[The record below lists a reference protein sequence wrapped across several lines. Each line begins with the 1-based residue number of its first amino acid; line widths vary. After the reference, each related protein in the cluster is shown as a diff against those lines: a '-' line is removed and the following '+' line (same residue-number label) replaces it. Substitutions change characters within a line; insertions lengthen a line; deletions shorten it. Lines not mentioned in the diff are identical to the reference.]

1 MSKNNFEIGS
11 DHDQCYFT
19 EGNLHFGFFFQLI
32 IFAKRMLS
40 KHPQYGIPF
49 KKCK

>member
-19 EGNLHFGFFFQLI
+19 EGNLHFVFFL
-32 IFAKRMLS
+32 
-40 KHPQYGIPF
+40 Y
-49 KKCK
+49 

>member
-19 EGNLHFGFFFQLI
+19 EGNLHFFFQLI